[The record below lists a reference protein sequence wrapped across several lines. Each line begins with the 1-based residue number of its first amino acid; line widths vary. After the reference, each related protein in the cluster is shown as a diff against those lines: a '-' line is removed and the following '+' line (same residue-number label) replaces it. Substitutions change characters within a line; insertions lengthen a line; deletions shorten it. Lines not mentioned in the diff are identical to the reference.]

1 MKTVIEMAVET
12 GWKSYSGPVNAVYS
26 FNESDLIKFAE
37 LVRADERARMEDQP
51 EEDLYDLA
59 VRADN
64 GGQP

>member
-1 MKTVIEMAVET
+1 MKTTIELAREAAGDEWYLFREFMPEIH
-12 GWKSYSGPVNAVYS
+12 K
-26 FNESDLIKFAE
+26 LAE

-64 GGQP
+64 EGQP